1 MVDARS
7 APSRRASAVESV
19 TSRFDLIADTV
30 PYVHDL
36 NPCVLSLV
44 TGGALVLVGYLGPLD
59 DPALLT
65 GPLVLPGR
73 TVSGSLIG
81 SIADTQEM
89 LDFCGSHGI
98 GADIEIIPT
107 WRR

>member
-1 MVDARS
+1 
-7 APSRRASAVESV
+7 
-19 TSRFDLIADTV
+19 
-30 PYVHDL
+30 
-36 NPCVLSLV
+36 
-44 TGGALVLVGYLGPLD
+44 
-59 DPALLT
+59 LLT

-81 SIADTQEM
+81 GIADTQEM